1 MGSPLSS
8 FLAEAV
14 MQDLEKR
21 SVTNNND
28 IKTWNRYVDDVL
40 ATVKNDKTDDIL
52 HTSTIN
58 NTTENIKFTKE
69 EEDNNQLAF
78 LDILLTRTDDG
89 TIKTQVYRKKTHT
102 DQILNFN
109 SNHPTQHKISCIRSL
124 FNRIDTHCK
133 TEQAKQTERKY
144 LYSTFMKN
152 NYPRNFINKILTKL
166 RNNQQS
172 NIPDEQPEP
181 SRTRITLP
189 YINSRPTSEM
199 TARLLRPFNI
209 DVAHKPA
216 HKLRSYFTKH
226 KDKQH
231 QNKQKMLYT

>member
-1 MGSPLSS
+1 MYANVSIR
-8 FLAEAV
+8 
-14 MQDLEKR
+14 LELEL
-21 SVTNNND
+21 TNNND

-40 ATVKNDKTDDIL
+40 ATVKKDKTDDIL
-52 HTSTIN
+52 HTIN

-69 EEDNNQLAF
+69 EEDNNQLVF

-89 TIKTQVYRKKTHT
+89 TINTQVYRNKMHT

-124 FNRIDTHCK
+124 LDRIDTHSCN

-152 NYPRNFINKILTKL
+152 NYPRNFVKKILTKM
-166 RNNQQS
+166 RNKQQS
-172 NIPDEQPEP
+172 NIPDEQPEQ

-189 YINSRPTSEM
+189 YINSTSET

-216 HKLRSYFTKH
+216 HKLHISQNTKT
-226 KDKQH
+226 KQH
-231 QNKQKMLYT
+231 QKKQKMLYT